1 MTSENDKALS
11 HAEYWDEYYSKSDGA
26 APTHEWFRSFG
37 DLEQF
42 FQTNFFD
49 ADGLTP
55 SDNPHILNLGSGDS
69 VIPVE
74 LASRGYQRQLC
85 VDFSPTVVDLM
96 TKRHAEFEGIEWKL
110 MDVRDMAG
118 VADGSIDVAFDKG
131 TLDAMI
137 YGSPWDPPQMVKD
150 NTSAYLKEVHRVLRD
165 GGVFLYVTF
174 RQPHFMKPLL
184 DPMVARGMDMDMQI
198 LGGAGAFEYFGYKI
212 QKVGTNK

>member
-1 MTSENDKALS
+1 
-11 HAEYWDEYYSKSDGA
+11 
-26 APTHEWFRSFG
+26 
-37 DLEQF
+37 
-42 FQTNFFD
+42 
-49 ADGLTP
+49 
-55 SDNPHILNLGSGDS
+55 
-69 VIPVE
+69 
-74 LASRGYQRQLC
+74 
-85 VDFSPTVVDLM
+85 M